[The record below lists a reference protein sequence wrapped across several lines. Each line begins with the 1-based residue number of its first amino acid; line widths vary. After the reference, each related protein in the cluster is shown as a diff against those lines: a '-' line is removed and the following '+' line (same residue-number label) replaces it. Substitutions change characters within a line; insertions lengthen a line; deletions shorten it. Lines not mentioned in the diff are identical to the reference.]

1 MIGININCKRQ
12 DFCRLILDGAKTV
25 ETRNCKS
32 LHPYVG
38 KRVGIVRTG
47 IGTATLVGHATVG
60 KPHAYASN
68 AHWLACFAQHR
79 VQPDSSAY
87 GFDSAKTKWGYPLGD
102 VEPCEPRKIT
112 SRGIV
117 ARKI

>member
-38 KRVGIVRTG
+38 K
-47 IGTATLVGHATVG
+47 
-60 KPHAYASN
+60 PHAYASA
-68 AHWLACFAQHR
+68 AHWMACFAKHR
-79 VQPDSSAY
+79 VQSDSNAY
-87 GFDSAKTKWGYPLGD
+87 GFDSTKTKWGYPLMD
-102 VEPCEPRKIT
+102 IEPCEPRKIT